1 MFRIAAALAAA
12 SVLLAVLRPSDC
24 AAEIPER
31 WPPADGG
38 AVSSARDPGWTPAV
52 LLATGARGNAGNGE
66 PSIWYGAQV
75 RAPGAQ
81 RYSVLAEA
89 GATRSRS
96 AVYGPAPCNGC
107 APLLKGHETEHTP
120 YWRAGL
126 GYFDDRLD
134 AVVGLGNLGGSLDG
148 FARATARWGQRFVR
162 IGIRDGFDLAVPQE
176 LARLAGGTYLDA
188 GPFPIDVS
196 ISAMAMRSAGV
207 VEPNFDIGLG
217 ATWSG
222 LRATARVSTTL
233 FTVAVG
239 YSPATTP
246 KAPRVAELMAEPVRA
261 AAAPEPVFDAVPAFN
276 AVATKGR
283 ELTFVTKGMPTAMTR
298 CVLVQ
303 RRDFYPE
310 GRQVALLRFACTDGL
325 PEVDKEPYDGPQ
337 LVRTGCYTLDAQGLW
352 RVPAC
357 PDTNP
362 TGPLQRRVLVVPS
375 AAWLRNPST
384 RFHDMT
390 ARYMS
395 TRTVQVDGKPVTAY
409 CAAQF
414 LEGLDEVCAADEFGL
429 LWARTKAGQSV
440 SLAAVATADV
450 AVEEYGR
457 FGSLTGGDL
466 ACSLSSPCAAI
477 GHCHHVDGRCLA
489 LGNGDCA
496 AAQCCSINGA
506 CTSKNGDCVAADDA
520 SCSASEVCRARGRCA
535 AVDGRCR
542 TTRAEHCE
550 GALVCRDHGRCAVLS
565 GECVVGSDAD
575 CQRSSGC
582 FSDGLCVRRGLSC
595 AALQDE
601 HCAKSLACASD
612 ERCRAENGRCVR

>member
-1 MFRIAAALAAA
+1 MFRPAAVAPVAVVCALIAMPDGQAN
-12 SVLLAVLRPSDC
+12 
-24 AAEIPER
+24 
-31 WPPADGG
+31 PPDAWTPVNSRTAGE
-38 AVSSARDPGWTPAV
+38 STETGWLPAV
-52 LLATGARGNAGNGE
+52 LLASGARGNAGDGE
-66 PSIWYGAQV
+66 PSIWYGGQV
-75 RAPGAQ
+75 RVPGAQ
-81 RYSVLAEA
+81 RYGLFMEG

-96 AVYGPAPCNGC
+96 PTYGAPPCSAC
-107 APLLKGHETEHTP
+107 TPVLLGYRTEHTP
-120 YWRAGL
+120 YWRGGL
-126 GYFDDRLD
+126 GYLDDRLD
-134 AVVGLGNLGGSLDG
+134 AVVGLGNLGGVLDG

-176 LARLAGGTYLDA
+176 LARLAAGTYLDA
-188 GPFPIDVS
+188 GAFPLDVS
-196 ISAMAMRSAGV
+196 VSLMAMRYGGNI
-207 VEPNFDIGLG
+207 EPNFDLGLG
-217 ATWSG
+217 ATWNS

-239 YSPATTP
+239 YWPLPTP
-246 KAPRVAELMAEPVRA
+246 KAARAGEAMADPVRA
-261 AAAPEPVFDAVPAFN
+261 VAAPEPSFDGVPAFN
-276 AVATKGR
+276 AVAIKGR

-298 CVLVQ
+298 CILVQ

-310 GRQVALLRFACTDGL
+310 GRQVALLRFSCTDSM
-325 PEVDKEPYDGPQ
+325 PEIDKEPYDGPQ

-357 PDTNP
+357 PDTSAV
-362 TGPLQRRVLVVPS
+362 GPIQRRVLVVPS
-375 AAWLRNPST
+375 AAWLRNPSA

-395 TRTVQVDGKPVTAY
+395 TRTLQVDGKSVTAY

-429 LWARTKAGQSV
+429 LWARTKNGQSV
-440 SLAAVATADV
+440 SLAGIATADV

-489 LGNGDCA
+489 LGHGDCA
-496 AAQCCSINGA
+496 AAQCCAMNGA
-506 CTSKNGDCVAADDA
+506 CTSKNGDCVATDDA
-520 SCSASEVCRARGRCA
+520 SCAASEACRARGRCA

-542 TTRAEHCE
+542 TVTAQHCE
-550 GALVCRDHGRCAVLS
+550 EALVCRDQGRCTVLN
-565 GECVVGSDAD
+565 GECVVGSDGD

-582 FSDGLCVRRGLSC
+582 FSDGLCARKGLTC
-595 AALQDE
+595 MALQDD